1 MSPAASA
8 GIVAPESRRP
18 TPVRGVRPGEAAQPN
33 PGASARAGWPERI
46 AVAAVLLLAVALRVH
61 GLSTFPLEQDELYT
75 VDEGTF
81 LLHSELRPGIAARP
95 LYYLL
100 VHPMLM
106 GLPQT
111 PVLLRLLPFLFGVGG
126 IIAAWWLA
134 RRTLG
139 RTAGL
144 VAAIFVAI
152 SPWHLYA
159 SGMARYWSL
168 VFLFAALS
176 YALIPRAIDRDD
188 RRAYLPAFVVLLLG
202 SVTHPSF
209 LFPMSG
215 AILGAH
221 LVRADGRLGLRWPT
235 AVAWRWLWGPYV
247 VAMAVVAVIVRG
259 LTHSSGLTNW
269 NGRGAAA
276 DLRLI
281 PAVVEWATP
290 VMFAAAITGVVLLFR
305 EHSAARRRW
314 AAMSGLGILASLVAL
329 IASST
334 KTNTYADYAM
344 AALPLVLV
352 TAAALVQLIGER
364 IGIPDSEAPGVRVP
378 VSSWLMAAGVT
389 ASLIAGVLPATV
401 SHLIDGTRF
410 DYRPAYRRITAVAPA
425 ELVVT
430 GPIGPP
436 EYYGPGLRLAD
447 ISADTAGLAVKVRQE
462 HALWVVA
469 SEKRYGLVG
478 DDGGALEAWLLAR
491 CHLELVTQ
499 RPRLDDRLYRVD
511 LFHCQDH

>member
-1 MSPAASA
+1 MTPPASA
-8 GIVAPESRRP
+8 GIVSHEGRRP
-18 TPVRGVRPGEAAQPN
+18 TPVRDMPPAASPRVN
-33 PGASARAGWPERI
+33 AVPSARAGWPERV
-46 AVAAVLLLAVALRVH
+46 AVAAILLFAVALRVH

-81 LLHSELRPGIAARP
+81 LLHSELLPGIAARP

-126 IIAAWWLA
+126 VVAVWWLA

-144 VAAIFVAI
+144 VAATFVAI

-188 RRAYLPAFVVLLLG
+188 RRAYGLAFVVLLLG
-202 SVTHPSF
+202 SLTHPSF

-221 LVRADGRLGLRWPT
+221 LVQADGRLGLRWPT
-235 AVAWRWLWGPYV
+235 AVAWRWLWGPYA
-247 VAMAVVAVIVRG
+247 VAMGAAAVVVRG

-290 VMFAAAITGVVLLFR
+290 VMFAAALAGVALLFGDR
-305 EHSAARRRW
+305 SPGRRRW
-314 AAMSGLGILASLVAL
+314 AAMAGLGITASLVAL
-329 IASST
+329 MVSST
-334 KTNTYADYAM
+334 RTNTYADYAM

-352 TAAALVQLIGER
+352 TAAALPQLIGER
-364 IGIPDSEAPGVRVP
+364 TGISDGVQALVP
-378 VSSWLMAAGVT
+378 ASSWLLVAGVT
-389 ASLIAGVLPATV
+389 GAMIAGVLPATV
-401 SHLIDGTRF
+401 SHLVDGTRF
-410 DYRPAYRRITAVAPA
+410 DYRPAYRRITAAAPK

-447 ISADTAGLAVKVRQE
+447 ISADTAGLAAKVRQE

-478 DDGGALEAWLLAR
+478 DDGGALQAWLLAR
-491 CHLELVTQ
+491 CHLELVTE

-511 LFHCQDH
+511 LFHCEDH

>member
-1 MSPAASA
+1 MTPAASA
-8 GIVAPESRRP
+8 NIAAPEGRRP
-18 TPVRGVRPGEAAQPN
+18 TPVRGVPAPVSAQHGAALP
-33 PGASARAGWPERI
+33 ARAGWPERI
-46 AVAAVLLLAVALRVH
+46 AVAAIVLFAVALRAH

-111 PVLLRLLPFLFGVGG
+111 PVLLRLLPFLFGIGG
-126 IIAAWWLA
+126 VIAAWWLA

-144 VAAIFVAI
+144 AAATFVAI

-176 YALIPRAIDRDD
+176 YALIPRAINRDD
-188 RRAYLPAFVVLLLG
+188 RRAYVPAFVVLLLG

-221 LVRADGRLGLRWPT
+221 LIHADGRLGLRWPT
-235 AVAWRWLWGPYV
+235 ATAWRWLWGPYAVALAAGALV
-247 VAMAVVAVIVRG
+247 VRS
-259 LTHSSGLTNW
+259 LTHASGLTNW

-290 VMFAAAITGVVLLFR
+290 VMFAAALACIVLLFR
-305 EHSAARRRW
+305 ERSPVRRRW
-314 AAMSGLGILASLVAL
+314 ALMAGLGIVASLVAL

-352 TAAALVQLIGER
+352 TAAALPQLIRGADR
-364 IGIPDSEAPGVRVP
+364 NGGWRAPALAGVVVAPGRRRQCRADRGCAAGDGVP
-378 VSSWLMAAGVT
+378 SHRRYALRLSAGLSPHHGRGAGGAGGHRSHSGRPSTMARACVWRIFRLIPPPSPRRSARSAPCGSSLRRSGMAWSAMTAARCRRGCWRGATSSW
-389 ASLIAGVLPATV
+389 
-401 SHLIDGTRF
+401 
-410 DYRPAYRRITAVAPA
+410 
-425 ELVVT
+425 
-430 GPIGPP
+430 
-436 EYYGPGLRLAD
+436 
-447 ISADTAGLAVKVRQE
+447 
-462 HALWVVA
+462 
-469 SEKRYGLVG
+469 
-478 DDGGALEAWLLAR
+478 
-491 CHLELVTQ
+491 
-499 RPRLDDRLYRVD
+499 
-511 LFHCQDH
+511 